1 MSGADVFKILEKY
14 NLGTFMDFD
23 LYKRFS
29 KENQDEEFII
39 SKILEYKKY
48 LSENKNKYSEEVM
61 RYLRQR
67 RGLDE
72 YDLKEDED
80 INSMSSNEVFEEV
93 LEWNG
98 LLGTYA
104 DKIKDWIKDIYNI
117 NLNDINK

>member
-1 MSGADVFKILEKY
+1 MSGADIFKTLEKH

-72 YDLKEDED
+72 YDLKEDKD

-98 LLGTYA
+98 LLGGYA

-117 NLNDINK
+117 DLNDINK